1 MHWLN
6 HQDSASPL
14 HRTTQ
19 PRVLR
24 PSVRSA
30 PFPLASSRVQSKLII
45 TSQAQRADSA
55 IAQARAKRRPGF
67 RACPLASAESA
78 IQSASCPT
86 LYGCTPSTPLCLTFV
101 HLCLTLFNLK
111 KMLPEEKWL
120 RSSVAFPAK
129 NIFPSK
135 KRPGSEST
143 VDNQQSTAG
152 FMVGFSGFVVGSAGS
167 KPTSSESNSPKQL
180 QQSRKI
186 ELPRLNSFQSNLTPP
201 HVVCSIHTVT
211 V

>member
-6 HQDSASPL
+6 HRDSASPL

-30 PFPLASSRVQSKLII
+30 TPFPLASSRVQSKLII

-86 LYGCTPSTPLCLTFV
+86 LYGCTPSSPLCLTFV

-120 RSSVAFPAK
+120 RSSVPSPAK
-129 NIFPSK
+129 NIFPAKNAPEASPPLIINNPL
-135 KRPGSEST
+135 PGSWW
-143 VDNQQSTAG
+143 VL
-152 FMVGFSGFVVGSAGS
+152 V
-167 KPTSSESNSPKQL
+167 SPKWVLVGLWWVLPGPNPL
-180 QQSRKI
+180 QVSPTHQNSSSSRAK
-186 ELPRLNSFQSNLTPP
+186 SNYPGSTHFNP
-201 HVVCSIHTVT
+201 I
-211 V
+211 